1 MAGTEKP
8 NANKRVILIE
18 SGVDIIPA
26 VISSF
31 LTLLSDK
38 LKIFAVFFN
47 AFTFLIGSYYDV
59 IHDITPYMM
68 LASVSA
74 ARSSSPGITWL

>member
-26 VISSF
+26 VINSF

-38 LKIFAVFFN
+38 LKIFAVF
-47 AFTFLIGSYYDV
+47 L
-59 IHDITPYMM
+59 M
-68 LASVSA
+68 L
-74 ARSSSPGITWL
+74 LLF

>member
-1 MAGTEKP
+1 MFFIATTRIWNININNFNAYAYLLCYGW
-8 NANKRVILIE
+8 NRIANKRVILIE

-38 LKIFAVFFN
+38 RKTFAVF
-47 AFTFLIGSYYDV
+47 LI
-59 IHDITPYMM
+59 
-68 LASVSA
+68 L
-74 ARSSSPGITWL
+74 LLF